1 MYIYYES
8 IVLQTCLFGT
18 TVFPTCFPVC
28 DMFHT
33 CELTGCDGKTFQLNL
48 EIVWHHVDALCCSWN
63 AMEPGWTKAC
73 PDKWVSHFGDWRRRG
88 FQHIVWLVCWVGW
101 NLVKLQQPASAHSV
115 EFGELFPA
123 AHTHVASH
131 SRGVIAPQRT
141 PSHSTHL
148 LTDHRTPQKGS
159 YTRKTCADSQKQF
172 FSKNW
177 PEELVLFFFLFG
189 GQMLWNLIIWN
200 MGEIVVFPAFWTV
213 AHTIAFHEILILL
226 TRGGYGNSRLLS

>member
-8 IVLQTCLFGT
+8 IVLQTCLFGP
-18 TVFPTCFPVC
+18 TVFPTWFPVC

-33 CELTGCDGKTFQLNL
+33 FEMTGCDGKTFQLNL

-63 AMEPGWTKAC
+63 AMEPGWAKAC

-88 FQHIVWLVCWVGW
+88 FQNIVWLVCWVGW
-101 NLVKLQQPASAHSV
+101 NPVKLTTTSIRSLCWIWGIVAQNPSLR
-115 EFGELFPA
+115 GFPA

-159 YTRKTCADSQKQF
+159 YTRKTCADSQKHFFFEKLTWRVFFIF
-172 FSKNW
+172 FSSSEVKCS
-177 PEELVLFFFLFG
+177 G
-189 GQMLWNLIIWN
+189 IW
-200 MGEIVVFPAFWTV
+200 
-213 AHTIAFHEILILL
+213 
-226 TRGGYGNSRLLS
+226 